1 MRARRDA
8 AVRLLKTA
16 LVASI
21 AIPLAIFCWGAWV
34 TYNNAFAH
42 ADEQLSATLDIL
54 AGQANTV
61 FESVALTF
69 TSVDTLIGAMPDDQ
83 IKASE
88 RTMHD
93 KLHELEAATEAVNA
107 IRVVDKDG
115 HILVSSQTL
124 PAPKFQDLSDRDYFT
139 AQASTGRRH
148 VHRLRAAATVFGKP
162 LLWR

>member
-1 MRARRDA
+1 M
-8 AVRLLKTA
+8 
-16 LVASI
+16 
-21 AIPLAIFCWGAWV
+21 
-34 TYNNAFAH
+34 
-42 ADEQLSATLDIL
+42 

-61 FESVALTF
+61 FESVVLTF

-124 PAPKFQDLSDRDYFT
+124 PAPKFQDLSNRDYFT
-139 AQASTGRRH
+139 AQASTGAGTFIGSVLLPRFSASPYFGVSRR
-148 VHRLRAAATVFGKP
+148 RP
-162 LLWR
+162 LQNGQFAGVIVVSVDP